1 MQLLGL
7 LVEVGKRV
15 KSSIMLDTI
24 ITLPD
29 GSQGTLNDFYNGI
42 MDESIQV
49 TDSGFVLSDGS
60 LIKTNG
66 QPMWNPSAEYLTQL
80 MSAYIGDGK
89 DRVTTTSV
97 GSTDSNE
104 DVDTIGEVF
113 PPKKPFYKKPIG
125 VIAIGVLAYLIYTKV
140 K

>member
-1 MQLLGL
+1 
-7 LVEVGKRV
+7 
-15 KSSIMLDTI
+15 MLDVT

-89 DRVTTTSV
+89 DRGVTTTSV
-97 GSTDSNE
+97 DSSDSNE
-104 DVDTIGEVF
+104 DVDLVGGESF

-125 VIAIGVLAYLIYTKV
+125 MIAIGVLAYLIYKKTK
-140 K
+140 